1 MEQYNRCE
9 ISLGKTV
16 LSCTGLKRWLGW
28 HPQRCQTEEL
38 VGLRQRQRQSLG
50 AWTLLAVTK
59 RTFSDIH
66 CPSSLGLVSCN
77 CRPAMLQGGL
87 WLVAAA
93 LQRAMDT
100 PDNRTPALL
109 STSRVGGNEKKAKVP
124 LGLLVQYSD

>member
-1 MEQYNRCE
+1 
-9 ISLGKTV
+9 
-16 LSCTGLKRWLGW
+16 
-28 HPQRCQTEEL
+28 
-38 VGLRQRQRQSLG
+38 
-50 AWTLLAVTK
+50 
-59 RTFSDIH
+59 
-66 CPSSLGLVSCN
+66 
-77 CRPAMLQGGL
+77 MLQGGL